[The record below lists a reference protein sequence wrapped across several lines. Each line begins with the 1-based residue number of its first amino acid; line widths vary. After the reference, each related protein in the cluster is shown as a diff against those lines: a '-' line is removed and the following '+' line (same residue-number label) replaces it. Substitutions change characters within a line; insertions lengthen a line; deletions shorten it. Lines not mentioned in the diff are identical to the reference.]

1 MAGSRQS
8 LEGMSG
14 RQPASKPTSGGGGG
28 GKGLTSAQKVKVV
41 VAAVCIVVGGG
52 LTAYY
57 LGAFDKPPPTEVPP
71 DYNPA
76 AGAPEGA
83 SEAQKQRMEELQR
96 MREAAKARGQPIPE
110 GGS

>member
-14 RQPASKPTSGGGGG
+14 RQAASKPTSSSG
-28 GKGLTSAQKVKVV
+28 GKGLTSAQKVKVA

-57 LGAFDKPPPTEVPP
+57 LGAFDKPPPTVAPP